1 MEEFLDQVWK
11 WLITSG
17 AKIIAIVI
25 ISFVVIR
32 VARIVIN
39 RSRDRIALKTRED
52 IEKAKRTETL
62 AGLFEKTIRA
72 IILTAASLMVLES
85 LGINIGP
92 LLAGAGV
99 IGLAVGFGAQSLVK
113 DVISGFFILLEN
125 HMNVGDVV
133 GIAGKAGVIESINL
147 RVTTLRDYSG
157 NVHIIPNGQISVLTN
172 MTKEF
177 SRAVLEIGVAY
188 KENVDEVMQLMKTVA
203 AEMADDPDFSDR
215 ILGPME
221 MSGLDSFGDSSVNI
235 KARIDTRPC
244 EQWNVA
250 REYRRRLKKV
260 FDEKGIEIPFPH
272 VTLYAGEGES
282 KGVLKIQRVDGGESV
297 TGVTDDTGGERD

>member
-1 MEEFLDQVWK
+1 MEAYLELVWK

-17 AKIIAIVI
+17 AKILAIVI
-25 ISFVVIR
+25 ITFILIR
-32 VARIVIN
+32 VVRIVIN
-39 RSRDRIALKTRED
+39 RSRDRIALRTRAD
-52 IEKAKRTETL
+52 IETAKRTETL
-62 AGLFEKTIRA
+62 TGLVEKTVRA
-72 IILTAASLMVLES
+72 LVLTAAALMILQS

-99 IGLAVGFGAQSLVK
+99 VGLAVGFGAQSLVK

-133 GIAGKAGVIESINL
+133 DIAGKNGVIESINL

-157 NVHIIPNGQISVLTN
+157 SVHIIPNGQIAVLTN

-177 SRAVLEIGVAY
+177 SRAVFEIGVAY
-188 KENVDEVMQLMKTVA
+188 KENVDEVMQVMKDVA
-203 AEMADDPDFSDR
+203 EEMTNDPDWKDR
-215 ILGPME
+215 IYGPME

-235 KARIDTRPC
+235 KARIETQPC
-244 EQWNVA
+244 EQWAVA
-250 REYRRRLKKV
+250 REYRRRLKNV

-272 VTLYAGEGES
+272 VTLYMGEGEN
-282 KGVLKIQRVDGGESV
+282 KGVLKVSRSGGEGS
-297 TGVTDDTGGERD
+297 GGEPS

>member
-1 MEEFLDQVWK
+1 
-11 WLITSG
+11 
-17 AKIIAIVI
+17 
-25 ISFVVIR
+25 
-32 VARIVIN
+32 
-39 RSRDRIALKTRED
+39 
-52 IEKAKRTETL
+52 
-62 AGLFEKTIRA
+62 
-72 IILTAASLMVLES
+72 LTAASLMVLES

-133 GIAGKAGVIESINL
+133 GIAGKDGVIESINL

-177 SRAVLEIGVAY
+177 SRAVFEIGVAY

-203 AEMADDPDFSDR
+203 GEMADDPDFSDR

-235 KARIDTRPC
+235 KARIDTRPR

-250 REYRRRLKKV
+250 REYRRRLKKA
-260 FDEKGIEIPFPH
+260 FDEKGVEIPFPH

-282 KGVLKIQRVDGGESV
+282 RGVLKIQQVDGGE
-297 TGVTDDTGGERD
+297 RD

>member
-1 MEEFLDQVWK
+1 MEGFLDLIWK

-17 AKIIAIVI
+17 AKILVIVI

-133 GIAGKAGVIESINL
+133 DIAGKAGVIESINL

-203 AEMADDPDFSDR
+203 SEMADDPDFSDR

-235 KARIDTRPC
+235 KARIDTRPR

-250 REYRRRLKKV
+250 REYRRRLKKA

-282 KGVLKIQRVDGGESV
+282 RGVLKIQRVDGGE
-297 TGVTDDTGGERD
+297 RD

>member
-17 AKIIAIVI
+17 AKILVIVI
-25 ISFVVIR
+25 IAFVVIR

-39 RSRDRIALKTRED
+39 RSRDRIALKTKAD
-52 IEKAKRTETL
+52 VEKAKRTETL

-72 IILTAASLMVLES
+72 IVLTAASLMVLES

-133 GIAGKAGVIESINL
+133 GIAGKDGVIESINL

-203 AEMADDPDFSDR
+203 AEMADDPDYSDR
-215 ILGPME
+215 ILRPME

-250 REYRRRLKKV
+250 REYRRRLKKA

-282 KGVLKIQRVDGGESV
+282 KGVLKIQRVDGGE
-297 TGVTDDTGGERD
+297 GD

>member
-1 MEEFLDQVWK
+1 MEGFLDLIWK

-17 AKIIAIVI
+17 AKILAIVI
-25 ISFVVIR
+25 ISFIVIR

-39 RSRDRIALKTRED
+39 RSRDRIALKTRAD

-133 GIAGKAGVIESINL
+133 GIAGKDGVIESINL

-203 AEMADDPDFSDR
+203 GEMADDPDFSDR

-250 REYRRRLKKV
+250 REYRRRLKKA

-282 KGVLKIQRVDGGESV
+282 RGVLKIQRVDGGE
-297 TGVTDDTGGERD
+297 RD

>member
-1 MEEFLDQVWK
+1 MEGFLDLVWK

-17 AKIIAIVI
+17 AKILVIII
-25 ISFVVIR
+25 ISFIIIR
-32 VARIVIN
+32 VVRMIIT
-39 RSRDRIALKTRED
+39 RSKDRIALRTRED
-52 IEKAKRTETL
+52 IEASKRTETL
-62 AGLFEKTIRA
+62 AGLIEKTVRA
-72 IILTAASLMVLES
+72 LVLIAAFLMILQS

-99 IGLAVGFGAQSLVK
+99 VGLAVGFGAQSLVK

-133 GIAGKAGVIESINL
+133 SIAGKEGVIESINL

-157 NVHIIPNGQISVLTN
+157 NVHVIPNGQIAVLTN
-172 MTKEF
+172 MTKGF

-188 KENVDEVMQLMKTVA
+188 KENVDEVMQVMKDVA
-203 AEMADDPDFSDR
+203 EDLADDPEWRTR
-215 ILGPME
+215 IYGPME

-235 KARIDTRPC
+235 KARIETQPR

-250 REYRRRLKKV
+250 REYRRRLKNV

-272 VTLYAGEGES
+272 VTIYMGEGENT
-282 KGVLKIQRVDGGESV
+282 GVLKTRNVENG
-297 TGVTDDTGGERD
+297 RD

>member
-1 MEEFLDQVWK
+1 MEGFLDLVWK

-17 AKIIAIVI
+17 AKILVIII
-25 ISFVVIR
+25 ISFIIIR
-32 VARIVIN
+32 VARMIIT
-39 RSRDRIALKTRED
+39 RSKDRIALRTRED
-52 IEKAKRTETL
+52 IEASKRTETL
-62 AGLFEKTIRA
+62 AGLIEKTVRA
-72 IILTAASLMVLES
+72 LVLLSAFLMILQS

-99 IGLAVGFGAQSLVK
+99 VGLAVGFGAQSLVK

-133 GIAGKAGVIESINL
+133 NIAGKEGVIESINL

-157 NVHIIPNGQISVLTN
+157 NVHVIPNGQIAVLTN
-172 MTKEF
+172 MTKGF

-188 KENVDEVMQLMKTVA
+188 KENVDEVMQVMKDVA
-203 AEMADDPDFSDR
+203 EDLADDPEWKAR
-215 ILGPME
+215 IYGPME

-235 KARIDTRPC
+235 KARIETQPR

-250 REYRRRLKKV
+250 REYRRRLKNA

-272 VTLYAGEGES
+272 VTIYMGEGENT
-282 KGVLKIQRVDGGESV
+282 GVLKTRNVENG
-297 TGVTDDTGGERD
+297 RD

>member
-1 MEEFLDQVWK
+1 MEGFLDLIWK

-17 AKIIAIVI
+17 AKILAIVI

-133 GIAGKAGVIESINL
+133 GIAGKDGVIESINL

-203 AEMADDPDFSDR
+203 GEMADDPDFSDR

-250 REYRRRLKKV
+250 REYRRRLKKA

-282 KGVLKIQRVDGGESV
+282 RGVLKIQHVDGGE
-297 TGVTDDTGGERD
+297 GD

>member
-1 MEEFLDQVWK
+1 MEEFLDLIWK

-17 AKIIAIVI
+17 AKILVIVI

-39 RSRDRIALKTRED
+39 RSRDRIALKTRKD
-52 IEKAKRTETL
+52 IEKAKRTVTL

-282 KGVLKIQRVDGGESV
+282 KGVLKIQRVDGGE
-297 TGVTDDTGGERD
+297 RD

>member
-282 KGVLKIQRVDGGESV
+282 KGVLKIQRVDGGEGV

>member
-1 MEEFLDQVWK
+1 MEGFIDLVWK

-17 AKIIAIVI
+17 AKILAIVI
-25 ISFVVIR
+25 FSFIIIRIMKMIIS
-32 VARIVIN
+32 
-39 RSRDRIALKTRED
+39 RSKDRIALRTRED
-52 IEKAKRTETL
+52 IEASKRTETL
-62 AGLFEKTIRA
+62 AGLVEKTVRA
-72 IILTAASLMVLES
+72 LVLISAFLMILQS

-99 IGLAVGFGAQSLVK
+99 VGLAVGFGAQSLVK

-133 GIAGKAGVIESINL
+133 SIAGKEGVIESINL

-157 NVHIIPNGQISVLTN
+157 NVHVIPNGQIAVLTN
-172 MTKEF
+172 MTKGF

-188 KENVDEVMQLMKTVA
+188 KENVDEVMQVMKDVA
-203 AEMADDPDFSDR
+203 ADLAGDPEWKAR
-215 ILGPME
+215 IYGPME

-235 KARIDTRPC
+235 KARIETQPR

-250 REYRRRLKKV
+250 REYRRRLKNV

-272 VTLYAGEGES
+272 VTIYMGEGENT
-282 KGVLKIQRVDGGESV
+282 GVLKTRNVENG
-297 TGVTDDTGGERD
+297 RD